1 MKKFYLTVLMILLK
15 RLIWLTNQLPYGAI
29 RSKIVNLIAGIV
41 AIVTK

>member
-1 MKKFYLTVLMILLK
+1 
-15 RLIWLTNQLPYGAI
+15 LTNRLPSGAI